1 MTTDSNTLD
10 VSDHY
15 SSTGNVVLGN
25 GQTLDRSN
33 VGHTSFPS
41 RKSSKSLYLTNVLHV
56 PQITKNLISVAKFTQ
71 DNDVI
76 LEFDSHCCF
85 VKDKKSREI
94 LLQGNPKEGLYQL
107 DISKV
112 SSNRQFASFSEDTNV
127 FLPHLATTPSTINKQ
142 PATPSIGYSLQV
154 NKIESTRCVEES
166 NASVG
171 HLWHQRLGHPCNK
184 SVSLVL
190 DRLGI
195 KSKLQNELS
204 FCTICPLS
212 KAKQLPL
219 PTTINKTQVPFELV
233 FSDVWEPA
241 HTTSCDGYKY
251 YIAFVDA
258 FTNYTW
264 IYPRQQKSQATS
276 IVL

>member
-76 LEFDSHCCF
+76 LEFDSHGCF
-85 VKDKKSREI
+85 VKDKKSKEI
-94 LLQGNPKEGLYQL
+94 LLQGSLKEGLYQL

-112 SSNRQFASFSEDTNV
+112 LSNRQFVGFSEDANM
-127 FLPHLATTPSTINKQ
+127 FLPHLATT
-142 PATPSIGYSLQV
+142 L
-154 NKIESTRCVEES
+154 S
-166 NASVG
+166 N
-171 HLWHQRLGHPCNK
+171 Q
-184 SVSLVL
+184 
-190 DRLGI
+190 
-195 KSKLQNELS
+195 
-204 FCTICPLS
+204 
-212 KAKQLPL
+212 
-219 PTTINKTQVPFELV
+219 
-233 FSDVWEPA
+233 
-241 HTTSCDGYKY
+241 
-251 YIAFVDA
+251 
-258 FTNYTW
+258 
-264 IYPRQQKSQATS
+264 QATS
-276 IVL
+276 YSIY

>member
-1 MTTDSNTLD
+1 M
-10 VSDHY
+10 H
-15 SSTGNVVLGN
+15 
-25 GQTLDRSN
+25 
-33 VGHTSFPS
+33 
-41 RKSSKSLYLTNVLHV
+41 LTNVLHV

-94 LLQGNPKEGLYQL
+94 LLQGSLKEGLYQL

-112 SSNRQFASFSEDTNV
+112 SSNWQFVGFSEDANV

-142 PATPSIGYSLQV
+142 PTTPSIEYSLQV
-154 NKIESTRCVEES
+154 NKIESTKCVED
-166 NASVG
+166 NNTSVG

-184 SVSLVL
+184 IVSLVL
-190 DRLGI
+190 NRLGI

-204 FCTICPLS
+204 FYIACILG
-212 KAKQLPL
+212 KAKQFPF
-219 PTTINKTQVPFELV
+219 PTTINKTQAPFELV
-233 FSDVWEPA
+233 FSDVWGPT

-251 YIAFVDA
+251 CVAFVDD

-264 IYPRQQKSQATS
+264 IYPMQQKSQATS
-276 IVL
+276 IVLQFIALVDQQFPTKLKFL